1 MVHHLTPHQFVLPRE
16 SDDCRLEEA
25 TRRYSDTNTAGTLPG
40 RREENLRC
48 RAMGKLFEAV
58 MLRCVYIIEADFV
71 GVLDL
76 REYLPSFVM
85 LLAG

>member
-1 MVHHLTPHQFVLPRE
+1 
-16 SDDCRLEEA
+16 
-25 TRRYSDTNTAGTLPG
+25 
-40 RREENLRC
+40 
-48 RAMGKLFEAV
+48 MGKLFEAV